1 MSTKV
6 DNPGEA
12 KHSSPSR
19 TVAFNAVV
27 RGGGEVFAKLASVVF
42 FLAVARD
49 LGVGDFG
56 DLMFA
61 LSFTTI
67 LTLPAGFGTEELLA
81 REVARDRKLVH
92 EYAANVMAMKVALS
106 VVMLAV
112 AELIVVVGGY
122 SHDVKLTVLVVGGS
136 VAIENLG
143 RTWTAVL
150 QAYQRMEFVSI
161 ALIAQRVLTAVVGVG
176 VLLAGGGLLA
186 VSFVMLGSAV
196 VGFALQTTLMDRRV
210 VHVLPRID
218 RSRWLDLFKAGVPIG
233 VVGVLSAALV
243 KLDQTLI
250 SFLSEHGNT
259 EVGYYGAAFRLI
271 EATMFIGWSFSGAML
286 PWFSFEEQRQASRL
300 ADGFELG
307 TKATATV
314 LVPVGLSFTLF
325 ADPIINLLYGQEYE
339 AAIQPLRFLGAMV
352 TFLGIN
358 ALAAMLVIARERPW
372 AFARAAGA
380 VLVGNVALNFVLIPE
395 YGASGAAFTAGL
407 SALVLCIA
415 GFGLV
420 RSMTGRVRLLRS
432 LGGPAFAGAAGAAVV
447 LLAGLP
453 TIPAAAAGIVV
464 YAGAFLAFERL
475 IFPDDLNAYLSLVR
489 RRGPRTDG
497 EVEGEVQVEREL
509 ERP

>member
-1 MSTKV
+1 MSTQV

-12 KHSSPSR
+12 VHSSPSR

-67 LTLPAGFGTEELLA
+67 LTLPSGFGTEELLA
-81 REVARDRKLVH
+81 REVARDRNLVH
-92 EYAANVMAMKVALS
+92 EYAANVMAMKVVLS
-106 VVMLAV
+106 VLLLGL

-122 SHDVKLTVLVVGGS
+122 SHDVQADRAGGGRRGGGREPGKDVDRRPAGLPAHGVRVR
-136 VAIENLG
+136 VADRAAGAHRGGG
-143 RTWTAVL
+143 RGGA
-150 QAYQRMEFVSI
+150 
-161 ALIAQRVLTAVVGVG
+161 AL
-176 VLLAGGGLLA
+176 GGGLLA

-196 VGFALQTTLMDRRV
+196 VGFVLQTLLMDRRV

-218 RSRWLDLFKAGVPIG
+218 RSRWLELFKAGVPIG

-243 KLDQTLI
+243 KIDQTLI

-259 EVGYYGAAFRLI
+259 EVGYYGAAFRLV

-286 PWFSFEEQRQASRL
+286 PWFSFEEQREASRL

-314 LVPVGLSFTLF
+314 LVPVAWPSPCSPTRSSTCSTGRNTRRPCSRC
-325 ADPIINLLYGQEYE
+325 
-339 AAIQPLRFLGAMV
+339 AILGAMV

-372 AFARAAGA
+372 SFARAVGA
-380 VLVGNVALNFVLIPE
+380 VLVGT
-395 YGASGAAFTAGL
+395 S
-407 SALVLCIA
+407 
-415 GFGLV
+415 
-420 RSMTGRVRLLRS
+420 RSTS
-432 LGGPAFAGAAGAAVV
+432 C
-447 LLAGLP
+447 
-453 TIPAAAAGIVV
+453 
-464 YAGAFLAFERL
+464 
-475 IFPDDLNAYLSLVR
+475 
-489 RRGPRTDG
+489 
-497 EVEGEVQVEREL
+497 
-509 ERP
+509 